1 MTSLVHLA
9 SRLYGTPLLIAR
21 AKLDTILAVLGPRIG
36 LAPVETA
43 SIGLALPTAAPM
55 ASDPVPTMPGIAVIP
70 IHGTLV
76 RRALGLDAMSGLT
89 SYARI
94 AADLDAAL
102 ASPDVAGILL
112 DIDSPGGEAGGVF
125 ELADQIRAAS
135 AIKPIWAHA
144 GDSAFSAAYALASA
158 AQRVTLAQTGGVG
171 SIGVIALHIDQSVR
185 NAQNGL
191 SVTALYAGAHK
202 NDATP
207 HAPLTPQ
214 ATEALQT
221 EIDRLYALF
230 VDHVAA
236 MRGLDADAVRATEA
250 ALFFGEDAVTAGLA
264 DAVAPFDAVLADF
277 ATALRGGPSPVATG
291 PSPASTT
298 PFISPTRLALPPPTE
313 TSMTDP
319 TVAAPAQPTPAVA
332 PAAPAPAAVP
342 TVAVTPAASTS
353 PPTADAQSEAVAI
366 AELCLLAGCPERTGE
381 FLAARLSAAQ
391 VRQVLLQ
398 ARADQVEIASH
409 HVAGNSPGSMNVA
422 NATAAANPVLD
433 AVRKRLA
440 ATHPQGA

>member
-36 LAPVETA
+36 LASVETA
-43 SIGLALPTAAPM
+43 SIGLVLPTAAPM

-89 SYARI
+89 SYTRI

-125 ELADQIRAAS
+125 ELADQIRAAT
-135 AIKPIWAHA
+135 AIKPVWAHA

-158 AQRVTLAQTGGVG
+158 AQRVSLAQTGGVG

-236 MRGLDADAVRATEA
+236 MRGLDADVVRATEA
-250 ALFFGEDAVTAGLA
+250 ALFFGQDAVTAGLA

-277 ATALRGGPSPVATG
+277 ATALRGRPSPVANG
-291 PSPASTT
+291 RSPASTT
-298 PFISPTRLALPPPTE
+298 PFVPPTRLALPPPTE

-319 TVAAPAQPTPAVA
+319 TVAAPAQPTPAAA
-332 PAAPAPAAVP
+332 PAATEPAAVP
-342 TVAVTPAASTS
+342 TVAVSPAASTS
-353 PPTADAQSEAVAI
+353 PPTADAQFEAVAI

-409 HVAGNSPGSMNVA
+409 LTVTGTAGATNAA
-422 NATAAANPVLD
+422 NATAANPVLD

-440 ATHPQGA
+440 STFPQGA

>member
-21 AKLDTILAVLGPRIG
+21 AKLDTILAVLGSRIG
-36 LAPVETA
+36 LAPIETA
-43 SIGLALPTAAPM
+43 SIGLVLPADAPM
-55 ASDPVPTMPGIAVIP
+55 ASDPMPTVPGIAIIP

-76 RRALGLDAMSGLT
+76 RRAIGLDAASGLT
-89 SYARI
+89 SYTRI

-102 ASPDVAGILL
+102 AAPEVAGILL

-125 ELADQIRAAS
+125 ELAARIREATAR
-135 AIKPIWAHA
+135 KPVWAHA
-144 GDSAFSAAYALASA
+144 GDSAFSAGYALACA
-158 AQRVTLAQTGGVG
+158 AQRVTLSTTGGVG

-214 ATEALQT
+214 ATDALQT

-230 VDHVAA
+230 VAHVAA
-236 MRGLDADAVRATEA
+236 MRGLDANAVRATEA
-250 ALFFGEDAVTAGLA
+250 ALFFGEDALVAGLA
-264 DAVAPFDAVLADF
+264 DGVASLDAALADF
-277 ATALRGGPSPVATG
+277 ATALGSRRSPGSQA
-291 PSPASTT
+291 PLASPN
-298 PFISPTRLALPPPTE
+298 RLALPTTPE
-313 TSMTDP
+313 LSMTEP
-319 TVAAPAQPTPAVA
+319 TATAPAPSTPPAAPVPAAVPAVA
-332 PAAPAPAAVP
+332 PAALPAPTAS
-342 TVAVTPAASTS
+342 VAPPSTD
-353 PPTADAQSEAVAI
+353 PQVEAVAI
-366 AELCLLAGCPERTGE
+366 AELCLLAGCPERTTE
-381 FLAARLSAAQ
+381 FLAARMSAAQ

-409 HVAGNSPGSMNVA
+409 HLA
-422 NATAAANPVLD
+422 NAAPAAATTTNPVLD
-433 AVRKRLA
+433 AVRKRIA
-440 ATHPQGA
+440 ATTPQGA

>member
-1 MTSLVHLA
+1 
-9 SRLYGTPLLIAR
+9 
-21 AKLDTILAVLGPRIG
+21 
-36 LAPVETA
+36 
-43 SIGLALPTAAPM
+43 
-55 ASDPVPTMPGIAVIP
+55 
-70 IHGTLV
+70 
-76 RRALGLDAMSGLT
+76 MSGLT
-89 SYARI
+89 SYTRI

-125 ELADQIRAAS
+125 ELADQIRAAT

-277 ATALRGGPSPVATG
+277 ATALRGRPSPVANG
-291 PSPASTT
+291 RSPAST
-298 PFISPTRLALPPPTE
+298 PPLALPTRLSLPSPTE

-332 PAAPAPAAVP
+332 PAAPAPTTVP
-342 TVAVTPAASTS
+342 TVAVIPTASTAA
-353 PPTADAQSEAVAI
+353 PTVDAHADAVAI
-366 AELCLLAGCPERTGE
+366 AELCLLAGCPERTTE
-381 FLAARLSAAQ
+381 FLAAGMGAAQ

-409 HVAGNSPGSMNVA
+409 LTVTGTAGATNAA
-422 NATAAANPVLD
+422 NATAANPVLD

-440 ATHPQGA
+440 STFPQGA

>member
-21 AKLDTILAVLGPRIG
+21 AKLDTLLAVLGPRIG
-36 LAPVETA
+36 LAHTD
-43 SIGLALPTAAPM
+43 LALPAITPTSQAPTP
-55 ASDPVPTMPGIAVIP
+55 SMPGIAIIP

-76 RRALGLDAMSGLT
+76 RRALGLEAASGLT

-102 ASPDVAGILL
+102 AAPEVAGILL

-125 ELADQIRAAS
+125 ELAERIRAAS

-144 GDSAFSAAYALASA
+144 GDSAFSAGYAIACA

-214 ATEALQT
+214 ATDALQS
-221 EIDRLYALF
+221 EIDRLYTLF
-230 VDHVAA
+230 VDHVAQ
-236 MRGLDADAVRATEA
+236 MRGLDVATVRATEA

-264 DAVAPFDAVLADF
+264 DGLASFDATLGDF
-277 ATALRGGPSPVATG
+277 ATALRGRGRSPGSSTPLA
-291 PSPASTT
+291 SPM
-298 PFISPTRLALPPPTE
+298 RLALPPPTE
-313 TSMTDP
+313 PSMTLP
-319 TVAAPAQPTPAVA
+319 TEAAPAPSTPPVVPAPTTGPAVA
-332 PAAPAPAAVP
+332 PAPPAPATSAVSSAVSP
-342 TVAVTPAASTS
+342 PADPYADAVAV
-353 PPTADAQSEAVAI
+353 
-366 AELCLLAGCPERTGE
+366 AELCLLAGCPERTTE
-381 FLAARLSAAQ
+381 FLAARLSASQ

-409 HVAGNSPGSMNVA
+409 HLADAAPA
-422 NATAAANPVLD
+422 AAATTANPVAD
-433 AVRKRLA
+433 AVRKRLGTTPA
-440 ATHPQGA
+440 AGA

>member
-36 LAPVETA
+36 LAPIE
-43 SIGLALPTAAPM
+43 LALPVVV
-55 ASDPVPTMPGIAVIP
+55 PVPGESERPPAASGIAVIP

-76 RRALGLDAMSGLT
+76 RRTVGLEAESGLT
-89 SYARI
+89 SYTRI
-94 AADLDAAL
+94 AADIDAAV
-102 ASPDVAGILL
+102 ANPAVAGLLL

-125 ELADQIRAAS
+125 ELAEHVRAAS
-135 AIKPIWAHA
+135 QRKRVWAHA
-144 GDSAFSAAYALASA
+144 GDSAFSAGYAIACA
-158 AQRVTLAQTGGVG
+158 AQRVTLARTGGVG

-214 ATEALQT
+214 ATDALQT

-236 MRGLDADAVRATEA
+236 MRGLDAHAVRATEA
-250 ALFFGEDAVTAGLA
+250 ALYFGEDAVAAGLA
-264 DAVAPFDAVLADF
+264 DGVASFDAVLAEF
-277 ATALRGGPSPVATG
+277 AAALDGPRPPPDSRNTVA
-291 PSPASTT
+291 
-298 PFISPTRLALPPPTE
+298 RQMRHALPPPTE
-313 TSMTDP
+313 TSMTLP
-319 TVAAPAQPTPAVA
+319 TEAAPAQSAP
-332 PAAPAPAAVP
+332 PAAPAA
-342 TVAVTPAASTS
+342 TPASTQ
-353 PPTADAQSEAVAI
+353 PVAPTATTVSPTDAHAEAIAI
-366 AELCLLAGCPERTGE
+366 AELCLLADCSERTTE
-381 FLAARLSAAQ
+381 FLAARMTAAQ

-409 HVAGNSPGSMNVA
+409 HMAGTVAGAMNVA
-422 NATAAANPVLD
+422 NATSPVLD
-433 AVRKRLA
+433 AVRKRIA
-440 ATHPQGA
+440 STQPQGA

>member
-36 LAPVETA
+36 LAPTE
-43 SIGLALPTAAPM
+43 LALPVVVPAAAEPEPGPTA
-55 ASDPVPTMPGIAVIP
+55 PGIAVIP

-76 RRALGLDAMSGLT
+76 RRAIGLDAASGLT
-89 SYARI
+89 SYTRI

-102 ASPDVAGILL
+102 AAPEVAGILL

-125 ELADQIRAAS
+125 ELGARIREAS
-135 AIKPIWAHA
+135 ARKPVWAHA
-144 GDSAFSAAYALASA
+144 GDSAFSAGYALACA
-158 AQRVTLAQTGGVG
+158 AQRVTLSTTGGVG

-214 ATEALQT
+214 ATDALQT
-221 EIDRLYALF
+221 EIERLYALL
-230 VDHVAA
+230 VAHVAA
-236 MRGLDADAVRATEA
+236 MRVLDANAVRATEA
-250 ALFFGEDAVTAGLA
+250 ALFFGEDALAAGLA
-264 DAVAPFDAVLADF
+264 DGVASLDATLADF
-277 ATALRGGPSPVATG
+277 AAALRGGRSSGSP
-291 PSPASTT
+291 T
-298 PFISPTRLALPPPTE
+298 PLAMPTRLALPTPME
-313 TSMTDP
+313 TSMTVP
-319 TVAAPAQPTPAVA
+319 TEAVPVQPTPPSAPAPAAVVPAVA
-332 PAAPAPAAVP
+332 PAALLTPTASVAPPAPDP
-342 TVAVTPAASTS
+342 
-353 PPTADAQSEAVAI
+353 QGEAVAV
-366 AELCLLAGCPERTGE
+366 AELCLLAGCPERTTE
-381 FLAARLSAAQ
+381 FLAARMSAAQ

-409 HVAGNSPGSMNVA
+409 HLA
-422 NATAAANPVLD
+422 NAAPAAATTTNPVLD
-433 AVRKRLA
+433 AVRKRIA
-440 ATHPQGA
+440 STTPQGA

>member
-36 LAPVETA
+36 LAPTE
-43 SIGLALPTAAPM
+43 LALPVVVPTAAEAEPG
-55 ASDPVPTMPGIAVIP
+55 PTAPGIAVIP

-76 RRALGLDAMSGLT
+76 RRAIGLDAASGLT
-89 SYARI
+89 SYTRI

-102 ASPDVAGILL
+102 AAPEVAGILL

-125 ELADQIRAAS
+125 ELGARIREAS
-135 AIKPIWAHA
+135 ARKPVWAHA
-144 GDSAFSAAYALASA
+144 GDSAFSAGYALACA
-158 AQRVTLAQTGGVG
+158 AQRVTLSTTGGVG

-214 ATEALQT
+214 ATDALQS

-230 VDHVAA
+230 FAHVAA
-236 MRGLDADAVRATEA
+236 MRGLDANAVRATEA
-250 ALFFGEDAVTAGLA
+250 ALFFGDDARAAGLA
-264 DAVAPFDAVLADF
+264 DGVASLDTTLADF
-277 ATALRGGPSPVATG
+277 ATALRGGRSSGSP
-291 PSPASTT
+291 T
-298 PFISPTRLALPPPTE
+298 PLAMPTRLALPTPTE
-313 TSMTDP
+313 TSMTVP
-319 TVAAPAQPTPAVA
+319 TEAAPVQPTPPTAPAPAAVVPAVA
-332 PAAPAPAAVP
+332 PAALPTPTASVAPPAPDP
-342 TVAVTPAASTS
+342 
-353 PPTADAQSEAVAI
+353 QGEAVAV
-366 AELCLLAGCPERTGE
+366 AELCLLAGCPERTTE
-381 FLAARLSAAQ
+381 FLAARMSAAQ

-409 HVAGNSPGSMNVA
+409 HLA
-422 NATAAANPVLD
+422 NAAPAAATTTNPVLD
-433 AVRKRLA
+433 AVRKRIAL
-440 ATHPQGA
+440 TTPQGA

>member
-1 MTSLVHLA
+1 MTALVHLA

-36 LAPVETA
+36 LVPTE
-43 SIGLALPTAAPM
+43 LALPVFVPAAAEPEPGPTA
-55 ASDPVPTMPGIAVIP
+55 SGIAIIP

-76 RRALGLDAMSGLT
+76 RRAIGLDAASGLT

-102 ASPDVAGILL
+102 ASPDIAGILL

-125 ELADQIRAAS
+125 ELSARIRAAN
-135 AIKPIWAHA
+135 AAKPVWAHA
-144 GDSAFSAAYALASA
+144 GDSAFSAGYALACA
-158 AQRVTLAQTGGVG
+158 AQRVTLPTTGGVG

-214 ATEALQT
+214 ATDALQT
-221 EIDRLYALF
+221 EIDRLHDLF
-230 VDHVAA
+230 VAHVAA
-236 MRGLDADAVRATEA
+236 MRGLDANAVRATEA
-250 ALFFGEDAVTAGLA
+250 ALYFGQDALAAGLA
-264 DAVAPFDAVLADF
+264 DGVASLDATLADF
-277 ATALRGGPSPVATG
+277 ATALGRSPGSNGHLLGAPV
-291 PSPASTT
+291 P
-298 PFISPTRLALPPPTE
+298 LALPARLARPPSTESSMSQPTE
-313 TSMTDP
+313 TAPVPSTP
-319 TVAAPAQPTPAVA
+319 LAAPAAPIPVAVTTVA
-332 PAAPAPAAVP
+332 PAAPP
-342 TVAVTPAASTS
+342 T
-353 PPTADAQSEAVAI
+353 PTASVAPPAPDPQAEAVAI
-366 AELCLLAGCPERTGE
+366 AELCLLAGCPERTTE
-381 FLAARLSAAQ
+381 FLAARMSAAQ

-409 HVAGNSPGSMNVA
+409 HLAD
-422 NATAAANPVLD
+422 ATPAATTAANPVLD
-433 AVRKRLA
+433 AVRKRIGS
-440 ATHPQGA
+440 TTPPGA

>member
-36 LAPVETA
+36 LAPTE
-43 SIGLALPTAAPM
+43 LALPVVVPASAESEPGPTA
-55 ASDPVPTMPGIAVIP
+55 PGIAIIP

-76 RRALGLDAMSGLT
+76 RRAIGLEAASGLT
-89 SYARI
+89 SYTRI

-102 ASPDVAGILL
+102 AAPEVAGILL

-125 ELADQIRAAS
+125 ELAARIREATS
-135 AIKPIWAHA
+135 RKPVWAHA
-144 GDSAFSAAYALASA
+144 GDSAFSAGYALACA
-158 AQRVTLAQTGGVG
+158 AQRVTLSTTGGVG

-214 ATEALQT
+214 ATDALQT

-230 VDHVAA
+230 VAHVAA
-236 MRGLDADAVRATEA
+236 MRGLDANAVRATEA
-250 ALFFGEDAVTAGLA
+250 ALFFGEDAVRAGLA

-277 ATALRGGPSPVATG
+277 ATALRGGRSSDSP
-291 PSPASTT
+291 T
-298 PFISPTRLALPPPTE
+298 PLAMPTRLALPTPTE
-313 TSMTDP
+313 TSMTVP
-319 TVAAPAQPTPAVA
+319 TEAAPAQPTPAVA
-332 PAAPAPAAVP
+332 PATTEPAVVP
-342 TVAVTPAASTS
+342 TVAVVPAASNA
-353 PPTADAQSEAVAI
+353 PPSADAQSEAVAI
-366 AELCLLAGCPERTGE
+366 AELCLLAGCPERTTE
-381 FLAARLSAAQ
+381 FLAARMSAAQ

-409 HVAGNSPGSMNVA
+409 HLA
-422 NATAAANPVLD
+422 NAAPAAATTTNPVLD
-433 AVRKRLA
+433 AVRRRIALA
-440 ATHPQGA
+440 TPQGA

>member
-36 LAPVETA
+36 LAPTE
-43 SIGLALPTAAPM
+43 LALPVVVPTAAEAEPG
-55 ASDPVPTMPGIAVIP
+55 PTAPGIAVIP

-76 RRALGLDAMSGLT
+76 RRAIGLDAASGLT
-89 SYARI
+89 SYTRI

-102 ASPDVAGILL
+102 AAPEVAGILL

-125 ELADQIRAAS
+125 ELAARIREATAR
-135 AIKPIWAHA
+135 KPVWAHA
-144 GDSAFSAAYALASA
+144 GDSAFSAGYALACA
-158 AQRVTLAQTGGVG
+158 AQRVTLSTTGGVG

-214 ATEALQT
+214 ATDALQT

-230 VDHVAA
+230 VAHVAA
-236 MRGLDADAVRATEA
+236 MRGLDANAVRATEA
-250 ALFFGEDAVTAGLA
+250 ALFFGEDALAAGLA
-264 DAVAPFDAVLADF
+264 DGVASLDATLADF
-277 ATALRGGPSPVATG
+277 ATALGKRGRAPG
-291 PSPASTT
+291 
-298 PFISPTRLALPPPTE
+298 SPTPLASPMRLALPTTTE
-313 TSMTDP
+313 ISMTVA
-319 TVAAPAQPTPAVA
+319 TEAAPAQPTP
-332 PAAPAPAAVP
+332 PAAPTAPTAVP
-342 TVAVTPAASTS
+342 TVAPAAL
-353 PPTADAQSEAVAI
+353 PAPTASVALAASDPQGEAVAI
-366 AELCLLAGCPERTGE
+366 AELCLLASCPERTTE
-381 FLAARLSAAQ
+381 FLAARMSAAQ

-409 HVAGNSPGSMNVA
+409 HLA
-422 NATAAANPVLD
+422 NAAPAAATTTNPVLD
-433 AVRKRLA
+433 AVRKRIA
-440 ATHPQGA
+440 ATTPQGA

>member
-36 LAPVETA
+36 LAPTE
-43 SIGLALPTAAPM
+43 LALPVIVPEASEPEPGPTA
-55 ASDPVPTMPGIAVIP
+55 PGIAVIP

-76 RRALGLDAMSGLT
+76 RRAIGLDAASGLT
-89 SYARI
+89 SYTRI

-102 ASPDVAGILL
+102 AAPEVAGILL

-125 ELADQIRAAS
+125 ELGARIREATS
-135 AIKPIWAHA
+135 RKPVWAHA
-144 GDSAFSAAYALASA
+144 GDSAFSAGYAIACA
-158 AQRVTLAQTGGVG
+158 AQRVTLSTTGGVG

-214 ATEALQT
+214 ATDALQS

-236 MRGLDADAVRATEA
+236 MRGLDAAAVRATEA
-250 ALFFGEDAVTAGLA
+250 ALFFGEDALAAGLA
-264 DAVAPFDAVLADF
+264 DGVASLDATLADF
-277 ATALRGGPSPVATG
+277 ATALRGRSPG
-291 PSPASTT
+291 SPTPLASTK
-298 PFISPTRLALPPPTE
+298 RLALPTPTE
-313 TSMTDP
+313 TSMTVP
-319 TVAAPAQPTPAVA
+319 TETAPASSTP

-342 TVAVTPAASTS
+342 VVAPAAL
-353 PPTADAQSEAVAI
+353 PAPTASVAPPAPDPQGEAVAI
-366 AELCLLAGCPERTGE
+366 AEVCLLAGCPERTTE
-381 FLAARLSAAQ
+381 FLAARMSAAQ

-409 HVAGNSPGSMNVA
+409 HLA
-422 NATAAANPVLD
+422 NAAPAAATTTNPVLD
-433 AVRKRLA
+433 AVRKRIA
-440 ATHPQGA
+440 STTPQGA

>member
-1 MTSLVHLA
+1 MTTLVHLA

-36 LAPVETA
+36 LMHTE
-43 SIGLALPTAAPM
+43 LAVPIT
-55 ASDPVPTMPGIAVIP
+55 VPTQSEPMPSMPGIAVIP

-76 RRALGLDAMSGLT
+76 RRAVGLDAASGLT

-94 AADLDAAL
+94 AADIDAAL
-102 ASPDVAGILL
+102 AAPEVVGILL

-125 ELADQIRAAS
+125 ELGARIREAS

-144 GDSAFSAAYALASA
+144 GDAAFSAAYALACA
-158 AQRVTLAQTGGVG
+158 TQRVSLSATGGVG

-191 SVTALYAGAHK
+191 SVTALTAGAHK
-202 NDATP
+202 NDGTP

-214 ATEALQT
+214 ATTALQA

-230 VDHVAA
+230 VDHVAQ
-236 MRGLDADAVRATEA
+236 MRSLEAKRVRATEA
-250 ALFFGEDAVTAGLA
+250 ALFFGDDAVASGLA
-264 DAVAPFDAVLADF
+264 DAVAPFTTTLADF
-277 ATALRGGPSPVATG
+277 SAALGRHSPG
-291 PSPASTT
+291 SNGRSPGFNT
-298 PFISPTRLALPPPTE
+298 PLALPTRLALPTTTEISMTLPTE
-313 TSMTDP
+313 
-319 TVAAPAQPTPAVA
+319 AAPAQPTPTAA
-332 PAAPAPAAVP
+332 PPAAP
-342 TVAVTPAASTS
+342 TVT
-353 PPTADAQSEAVAI
+353 PPTAAPLAVPALATAPTANVHAEATAI
-366 AELCLLAGCPERTGE
+366 AELCLLAGCPERTTE
-381 FLAARLSAAQ
+381 FLAARMSAAQ

-409 HVAGNSPGSMNVA
+409 HLADAAPA
-422 NATAAANPVLD
+422 AAATTANPVLD
-433 AVRKRLA
+433 AVRKRIG

>member
-36 LAPVETA
+36 LAPTE
-43 SIGLALPTAAPM
+43 LALPVIVPEASEPEPGPTA
-55 ASDPVPTMPGIAVIP
+55 PGIAVIP

-76 RRALGLDAMSGLT
+76 RRAIGLDAASGLT
-89 SYARI
+89 SYTRI

-102 ASPDVAGILL
+102 AAPEVAGILL

-125 ELADQIRAAS
+125 ELGARIREATAR
-135 AIKPIWAHA
+135 KPVWAHA
-144 GDSAFSAAYALASA
+144 GDSAFSAGYAIACA
-158 AQRVTLAQTGGVG
+158 AQRVTLSTTGGVG

-214 ATEALQT
+214 ATDALQS

-230 VDHVAA
+230 VAHVAA
-236 MRGLDADAVRATEA
+236 MRGLDANAVRATEA
-250 ALFFGEDAVTAGLA
+250 ALFFGEDALAAGLA
-264 DAVAPFDAVLADF
+264 DGVASLDATLADF
-277 ATALRGGPSPVATG
+277 ATALRGRSPS
-291 PSPASTT
+291 SPTPLASTK
-298 PFISPTRLALPPPTE
+298 RLALPTPTE
-313 TSMTDP
+313 TSMTVP
-319 TVAAPAQPTPAVA
+319 TEAAPVQPTP
-332 PAAPAPAAVP
+332 PTAPAPAAAVP
-342 TVAVTPAASTS
+342 TVAPAAL
-353 PPTADAQSEAVAI
+353 PAPTASVAPPSTDPQAEAVAI
-366 AELCLLAGCPERTGE
+366 AELCLLAGCPERTTE
-381 FLAARLSAAQ
+381 FLAARMSAAQ

-409 HVAGNSPGSMNVA
+409 HLA
-422 NATAAANPVLD
+422 NAAPAAAATTNPVLD
-433 AVRKRLA
+433 AVRRRIA
-440 ATHPQGA
+440 STTPQGA

>member
-1 MTSLVHLA
+1 MTALVHLA

-36 LAPVETA
+36 LAPIEKA
-43 SIGLALPTAAPM
+43 SIGLVLPADAPM
-55 ASDPVPTMPGIAVIP
+55 ASDPVPTAPGIAIIP

-76 RRALGLDAMSGLT
+76 RRAIGLDAMSGLT
-89 SYARI
+89 SYTRI

-102 ASPDVAGILL
+102 AAPEVAGILL

-125 ELADQIRAAS
+125 ELGARIREAS
-135 AIKPIWAHA
+135 ARKPVWAHA
-144 GDSAFSAAYALASA
+144 GDSAFSAGYALACA
-158 AQRVTLAQTGGVG
+158 AQRVTLATTGGVG

-214 ATEALQT
+214 ATDALQS

-230 VDHVAA
+230 VAHVAA
-236 MRGLDADAVRATEA
+236 MRGLDANAVRATEA
-250 ALFFGEDAVTAGLA
+250 ALFFGEDALAAGLA
-264 DAVAPFDAVLADF
+264 DGVASLDATLADF
-277 ATALRGGPSPVATG
+277 ATALGRRGRPPGSNPPLAL
-291 PSPASTT
+291 PA
-298 PFISPTRLALPPPTE
+298 RLALPPPTE
-313 TSMTDP
+313 LSMTES
-319 TVAAPAQPTPAVA
+319 TATAPAPSTP

-342 TVAVTPAASTS
+342 A
-353 PPTADAQSEAVAI
+353 PTASVAPPSTDPQAEAVAI
-366 AELCLLAGCPERTGE
+366 AELCLLAGCPERTTE
-381 FLAARLSAAQ
+381 FLAARMSAAQ

-409 HVAGNSPGSMNVA
+409 HLA
-422 NATAAANPVLD
+422 NAAPAAATTTNPVLD
-433 AVRKRLA
+433 AVRKRIA
-440 ATHPQGA
+440 STTPQGA

>member
-21 AKLDTILAVLGPRIG
+21 AKLDTILAVLRPRIG
-36 LAPVETA
+36 LAHA
-43 SIGLALPTAAPM
+43 DLALPTIAPTANEPM
-55 ASDPVPTMPGIAVIP
+55 PSIPGIAVIP

-76 RRALGLDAMSGLT
+76 RRALGLDAASGLT
-89 SYARI
+89 SYTRI
-94 AADLDAAL
+94 AADIDAAL
-102 ASPDVAGILL
+102 AAPEVTGILL

-125 ELADQIRAAS
+125 ELGARIHAANT
-135 AIKPIWAHA
+135 IKPVWAHA
-144 GDSAFSAAYALASA
+144 GDAAFSAAYALACG
-158 AQRVTLAQTGGVG
+158 AQRITLAQTGGVG

-214 ATEALQT
+214 ATASLQS

-230 VDHVAA
+230 VDHVAQ

-250 ALFFGEDAVTAGLA
+250 ALFFGEDALAAGLA
-264 DAVAPFDAVLADF
+264 DDVASFDATLADF
-277 ATALRGGPSPVATG
+277 ATALRGRGRSTGSSTPLASPM
-291 PSPASTT
+291 
-298 PFISPTRLALPPPTE
+298 RLALPPLTESSMTVPTE
-313 TSMTDP
+313 
-319 TVAAPAQPTPAVA
+319 VAPAQPTPTPAPVGPEPAAAPVITLPLTASVTPPATDAHTDAVA
-332 PAAPAPAAVP
+332 V
-342 TVAVTPAASTS
+342 
-353 PPTADAQSEAVAI
+353 
-366 AELCLLAGCPERTGE
+366 AELCLLAGCPERTTE
-381 FLAARLSAAQ
+381 FLAARMSVSQ

-409 HVAGNSPGSMNVA
+409 HLADAAP
-422 NATAAANPVLD
+422 AAAATTTNPVAD
-433 AVRKRLA
+433 AVRKRIGATPA
-440 ATHPQGA
+440 AGA

>member
-1 MTSLVHLA
+1 MTALVHLA

-36 LAPVETA
+36 LAPTE
-43 SIGLALPTAAPM
+43 LALPVVVPTAAEAEPG
-55 ASDPVPTMPGIAVIP
+55 PTAPGIAVIP

-76 RRALGLDAMSGLT
+76 RRAIGLEAASGLT
-89 SYARI
+89 SYTRI

-102 ASPDVAGILL
+102 AAPEVAGILL

-125 ELADQIRAAS
+125 ELAARIREATAR
-135 AIKPIWAHA
+135 KPVWAHA
-144 GDSAFSAAYALASA
+144 GDSAFSAGYALACA
-158 AQRVTLAQTGGVG
+158 AQRVTLSTTGGVG

-214 ATEALQT
+214 ATDALQT

-230 VDHVAA
+230 VAHVAA
-236 MRGLDADAVRATEA
+236 MRGLDANAVRATEA
-250 ALFFGEDAVTAGLA
+250 ALFFGESALAAGLA
-264 DAVAPFDAVLADF
+264 DGVASLDTTLADF
-277 ATALRGGPSPVATG
+277 AVALGSRRSPGSHA
-291 PSPASTT
+291 PLASPN
-298 PFISPTRLALPPPTE
+298 RLALPPTPE
-313 TSMTDP
+313 LSMTEP
-319 TVAAPAQPTPAVA
+319 TATAPAPSTP

-342 TVAVTPAASTS
+342 AGAPAAL
-353 PPTADAQSEAVAI
+353 PAPTASVAPPSTDPQAEAVAI
-366 AELCLLAGCPERTGE
+366 AELCLLAGRPERTTE
-381 FLAARLSAAQ
+381 FLAARMSAAQ

-409 HVAGNSPGSMNVA
+409 LTVTGTPGATNAA
-422 NATAAANPVLD
+422 NAANPVLD
-433 AVRKRLA
+433 AVRRRIAL
-440 ATHPQGA
+440 TTPQGA

>member
-1 MTSLVHLA
+1 MTALVHLA

-36 LAPVETA
+36 LAPTE
-43 SIGLALPTAAPM
+43 LALPVVVPTAAEAEPG
-55 ASDPVPTMPGIAVIP
+55 PTAPGIAVIS

-76 RRALGLDAMSGLT
+76 RRAIGLDAASGLT
-89 SYARI
+89 SYTRI

-102 ASPDVAGILL
+102 AAPEVAGILL

-125 ELADQIRAAS
+125 ELGARIREAS
-135 AIKPIWAHA
+135 ARKPVWAHA
-144 GDSAFSAAYALASA
+144 GDSAFSAGYALACA
-158 AQRVTLAQTGGVG
+158 AQRVTLSTTGGVG

-214 ATEALQT
+214 ATDALQT

-230 VDHVAA
+230 VAHVAA
-236 MRGLDADAVRATEA
+236 MRGLDANAVRATEA
-250 ALFFGEDAVTAGLA
+250 ALFFGDDARAAGLA
-264 DAVAPFDAVLADF
+264 DGVASLDTTLADF
-277 ATALRGGPSPVATG
+277 ATALRGGRSSGSP
-291 PSPASTT
+291 T
-298 PFISPTRLALPPPTE
+298 PLAMPTRLALPTPTE
-313 TSMTDP
+313 TSMTVP
-319 TVAAPAQPTPAVA
+319 TEAAPVQPTPPTAPAPAAVVPAVA
-332 PAAPAPAAVP
+332 PAALPTPTASVAPPAPDP
-342 TVAVTPAASTS
+342 LG
-353 PPTADAQSEAVAI
+353 EAVAV
-366 AELCLLAGCPERTGE
+366 AELCLLAGCPERTTE
-381 FLAARLSAAQ
+381 FLAARMSAAQ

-409 HVAGNSPGSMNVA
+409 HLADAAPA
-422 NATAAANPVLD
+422 AATTTANPVLD
-433 AVRKRLA
+433 AVRKRIA
-440 ATHPQGA
+440 STTPQGA

>member
-43 SIGLALPTAAPM
+43 SIGLVLPTAAPM

-94 AADLDAAL
+94 TADLDAAL

-125 ELADQIRAAS
+125 ELADHIRAAT

-236 MRGLDADAVRATEA
+236 MRGLDTAAVRATEA

-277 ATALRGGPSPVATG
+277 ASALRERGRSPGSPT
-291 PSPASTT
+291 PPASTK
-298 PFISPTRLALPPPTE
+298 RLALPTPTE
-313 TSMTDP
+313 TSMTVP
-319 TVAAPAQPTPAVA
+319 TEAAPAQPTPTAAPASAVVPTVA
-332 PAAPAPAAVP
+332 PAALPAPTAS
-342 TVAVTPAASTS
+342 VAPPSTD
-353 PPTADAQSEAVAI
+353 PQGEAVAI

-381 FLAARLSAAQ
+381 FLAARMSAAQ

-409 HVAGNSPGSMNVA
+409 LTVTCTAGATNAA
-422 NATAAANPVLD
+422 NASAANPVLD

-440 ATHPQGA
+440 STFPQGA

>member
-36 LAPVETA
+36 LAPTE
-43 SIGLALPTAAPM
+43 LALPVIVPEASEPELGPTA
-55 ASDPVPTMPGIAVIP
+55 PGIAVIP

-76 RRALGLDAMSGLT
+76 RRAIGLDAASGLT
-89 SYARI
+89 SYTRI

-102 ASPDVAGILL
+102 AAPEIAGILL

-125 ELADQIRAAS
+125 ELAERIREATAR
-135 AIKPIWAHA
+135 KPVWAHA
-144 GDSAFSAAYALASA
+144 GDSAFSAGYALACA
-158 AQRVTLAQTGGVG
+158 AQRVTLSTTGGVG

-202 NDATP
+202 NNATP

-214 ATEALQT
+214 ATDALQT

-236 MRGLDADAVRATEA
+236 MRGLDVAAVRATEA
-250 ALFFGEDAVTAGLA
+250 ALFFGEDALAAGLA
-264 DAVAPFDAVLADF
+264 DGVASLDTTLADF
-277 ATALRGGPSPVATG
+277 ATALGSRRSPG
-291 PSPASTT
+291 AST
-298 PFISPTRLALPPPTE
+298 PLARPARLALPPPTE
-313 TSMTDP
+313 LSMTTP
-319 TVAAPAQPTPAVA
+319 TEAAPVQPTP
-332 PAAPAPAAVP
+332 PAAPAPAAVVP
-342 TVAVTPAASTS
+342 TVAPAALPT
-353 PPTADAQSEAVAI
+353 PTASVAPPAPDPQGEAVAI
-366 AELCLLAGCPERTGE
+366 AELCLLAGCPERTTE
-381 FLAARLSAAQ
+381 FLAARMSAAQ

-409 HVAGNSPGSMNVA
+409 HLA
-422 NATAAANPVLD
+422 NAAPAAATTNLVLD
-433 AVRKRLA
+433 AVRKRIA
-440 ATHPQGA
+440 STTPQGA

>member
-36 LAPVETA
+36 LMHTE
-43 SIGLALPTAAPM
+43 LAVPIT
-55 ASDPVPTMPGIAVIP
+55 VPTQSEPMPSMPGIAIIP

-76 RRALGLDAMSGLT
+76 RRALGLDAASGLT
-89 SYARI
+89 SYALI
-94 AADLDAAL
+94 AADIDAAL
-102 ASPDVAGILL
+102 ASPEVAGILL

-125 ELADQIRAAS
+125 ELSARIRAAN
-135 AIKPIWAHA
+135 AAKPVWAHA
-144 GDSAFSAAYALASA
+144 GDSAFSAGYAIACAARRVSVSA
-158 AQRVTLAQTGGVG
+158 TGGVG

-214 ATEALQT
+214 ATEALQS

-230 VDHVAA
+230 VDHVAS

-250 ALFFGEDAVTAGLA
+250 ALFFGEDAVASGLA
-264 DAVAPFDAVLADF
+264 DAVASFDAVLAEF
-277 ATALRGGPSPVATG
+277 STALGRHSPGSNGPSPG
-291 PSPASTT
+291 SNT
-298 PFISPTRLALPPPTE
+298 PLALPTLLALPSPVEISMTLPTE
-313 TSMTDP
+313 
-319 TVAAPAQPTPAVA
+319 AAPAQPTPAA
-332 PAAPAPAAVP
+332 APPAAPSATPPTAPPVVPAPAA
-342 TVAVTPAASTS
+342 A
-353 PPTADAQSEAVAI
+353 PTAAVIADAHAEATAI
-366 AELCLLAGCPERTGE
+366 AELCLLAGCPERTTE
-381 FLAARLSAAQ
+381 FLAAGMSAAQ

-409 HVAGNSPGSMNVA
+409 HLAGNSPASMNVA
-422 NATAAANPVLD
+422 NATTANPVLD
-433 AVRKRLA
+433 AVRKRIA
-440 ATHPQGA
+440 STHPKGA

>member
-1 MTSLVHLA
+1 MTALVHLA

-21 AKLDTILAVLGPRIG
+21 AKLDTLLAVLGPRIG
-36 LAPVETA
+36 LRPAE
-43 SIGLALPTAAPM
+43 LALPVIAP
-55 ASDPVPTMPGIAVIP
+55 SSTEPVPTMPGIAIIP

-76 RRALGLDAMSGLT
+76 RRALGLDAASGLT

-94 AADLDAAL
+94 AADIDAAL
-102 ASPDVAGILL
+102 AAPEVAGILL

-125 ELADQIRAAS
+125 ELSAHIRAAN
-135 AIKPIWAHA
+135 AVKPVWAHA
-144 GDSAFSAAYALASA
+144 GDSAFSAGYAIACA
-158 AQRVTLAQTGGVG
+158 ARRVTLAQTGGVG

-214 ATEALQT
+214 ATDALQS

-230 VDHVAA
+230 VDHVAR

-250 ALFFGEDAVTAGLA
+250 ALYFGEDAVASGLA
-264 DAVAPFDAVLADF
+264 DAVASFDAVLAEF
-277 ATALRGGPSPVATG
+277 STALGRHSPGSNGPLPGANTPLASPV
-291 PSPASTT
+291 
-298 PFISPTRLALPPPTE
+298 RLALPSLPEISMTLPTE
-313 TSMTDP
+313 
-319 TVAAPAQPTPAVA
+319 AAPAQPTPTAA
-332 PAAPAPAAVP
+332 PPAAPSAIPPTAPPVVPAPAAAL
-342 TVAVTPAASTS
+342 TAAVI
-353 PPTADAQSEAVAI
+353 ADAHAEATAI
-366 AELCLLAGCPERTGE
+366 AELCLLAGCPERTTE
-381 FLAARLSAAQ
+381 FLVAGMGAAQ

-409 HVAGNSPGSMNVA
+409 HVAGNTPAASASA
-422 NATAAANPVLD
+422 SATPNPVLD
-433 AVRKRLA
+433 AVRKRIA
-440 ATHPQGA
+440 STHPKGA

>member
-1 MTSLVHLA
+1 MTALVHLA

-36 LAPVETA
+36 LAPTE
-43 SIGLALPTAAPM
+43 LALPVVVSAAAEAEPGPTA
-55 ASDPVPTMPGIAVIP
+55 PGIAIIP

-76 RRALGLDAMSGLT
+76 RRAIGLDAASGLT

-102 ASPDVAGILL
+102 AAPEVVGILL

-125 ELADQIRAAS
+125 ELSARIRAAN
-135 AIKPIWAHA
+135 AAKPVWAHA
-144 GDSAFSAAYALASA
+144 GDSAFSAGYALACA
-158 AQRVTLAQTGGVG
+158 AQRVTLSTTGGVG

-214 ATEALQT
+214 AIDALQT

-236 MRGLDADAVRATEA
+236 MRGLDAAAVRATEA
-250 ALFFGEDAVTAGLA
+250 ALYFGDNALAAGLA
-264 DAVAPFDAVLADF
+264 DGVASLDTTLADF
-277 ATALRGGPSPVATG
+277 ATALGRSPGSNRPSSGVHTPLAR
-291 PSPASTT
+291 PA
-298 PFISPTRLALPPPTE
+298 RLALPPPTE
-313 TSMTDP
+313 LSMTEP
-319 TVAAPAQPTPAVA
+319 TATAPAPSTPAAAPAAAPTVA
-332 PAAPAPAAVP
+332 PAALA
-342 TVAVTPAASTS
+342 T
-353 PPTADAQSEAVAI
+353 PTASVAPPATDPQAEAVAI
-366 AELCLLAGCPERTGE
+366 AELCLLAGCPERTTE
-381 FLAARLSAAQ
+381 FLAARMSAAQ

-398 ARADQVEIASH
+398 ARAAQVEIASH
-409 HVAGNSPGSMNVA
+409 HLASAAP
-422 NATAAANPVLD
+422 AAATTTNPVLD
-433 AVRKRLA
+433 AVRKRIGS
-440 ATHPQGA
+440 TTPPGA

>member
-36 LAPVETA
+36 LAPTE
-43 SIGLALPTAAPM
+43 LALPVVVPTAAEPEPGPI
-55 ASDPVPTMPGIAVIP
+55 APGIAVIP

-76 RRALGLDAMSGLT
+76 RRAIGLDAASGLT
-89 SYARI
+89 SYTRI

-102 ASPDVAGILL
+102 AAPEVAGILL

-125 ELADQIRAAS
+125 ELAARIREATTR
-135 AIKPIWAHA
+135 KPVWAHA
-144 GDSAFSAAYALASA
+144 GDSAFSAGYALACA
-158 AQRVTLAQTGGVG
+158 AQRVTLSTTGGVG

-214 ATEALQT
+214 ATDALQT

-230 VDHVAA
+230 VAHVAA
-236 MRGLDADAVRATEA
+236 MRGLDANAVRATEA
-250 ALFFGEDAVTAGLA
+250 ALFFGEDALAAGLA
-264 DAVAPFDAVLADF
+264 DGVASLDATLADF
-277 ATALRGGPSPVATG
+277 ATALGSRRSPG
-291 PSPASTT
+291 SNGRSPGSHAPLAS
-298 PFISPTRLALPPPTE
+298 PNRLALPTTPE
-313 TSMTDP
+313 LSMTEP
-319 TVAAPAQPTPAVA
+319 TATAPAPSTP
-332 PAAPAPAAVP
+332 PAAPAPAAAP
-342 TVAVTPAASTS
+342 TVAPAAL
-353 PPTADAQSEAVAI
+353 PVPTASVAPPAPDPQAEAVAI
-366 AELCLLAGCPERTGE
+366 AELCLLAGCPERTTE
-381 FLAARLSAAQ
+381 FLAARMSAAQ

-409 HVAGNSPGSMNVA
+409 LTVTGTPGATNAA
-422 NATAAANPVLD
+422 NAANPVLD
-433 AVRKRLA
+433 AVRRRIA
-440 ATHPQGA
+440 STTPQGA